1 MELLS
6 KETNLETPN
15 SSKMTKQLKK
25 ETMRDI
31 EKQLLDSL
39 QDQLNKGFTK
49 IISDAFSYNSSLRAW
64 AEIIVK
70 EKESEIK
77 DIMRQNINSIL
88 TDGDFK
94 QMLLEEMKRKIA
106 RSAISA
112 NDKIID
118 DLTANFKKDT
128 AFQAKVA
135 TVIHEL
141 VDKEFKKND

>member
-1 MELLS
+1 
-6 KETNLETPN
+6 
-15 SSKMTKQLKK
+15 
-25 ETMRDI
+25 MRDI

-39 QDQLNKGFTK
+39 QDQLNKGYTK

>member
-1 MELLS
+1 
-6 KETNLETPN
+6 
-15 SSKMTKQLKK
+15 
-25 ETMRDI
+25 MREI
-31 EKQLLDSL
+31 EKQLIDSL
-39 QDQLNKGFTK
+39 QNKLNEGFTK
-49 IISDAFSYNSSLRAW
+49 IISDAFSYNICLRTW

-70 EKESEIK
+70 EKEAEIK
-77 DIMRQNINSIL
+77 DIMRQNLNNILNNS
-88 TDGDFK
+88 DFK
-94 QMLLEEMKRKIA
+94 QMLMEEMKRKIA

-141 VDKEFKKND
+141 VDKEINKNK

>member
-1 MELLS
+1 
-6 KETNLETPN
+6 
-15 SSKMTKQLKK
+15 
-25 ETMRDI
+25 MRDI